1 MVQISFEKQK
11 KGNRFNLYLDGE
23 FYSGIELDT
32 IVKYGLKNYQ
42 DIEKQKLDSYIL
54 ESESFFAFNKAL
66 KYLSKSM
73 KTESEIKDYLKTKNF
88 NNNVIDLAIE
98 KLYEYKYINDE
109 IYVKNYVDF
118 YKNKYG
124 KLKIK
129 QNLINK
135 KINEEIIDEFLSFN
149 EEESL
154 LIVINLIEKMI
165 KNKELD
171 DKLKQKVIRN
181 LLSKGYSYDI
191 IKSAFKRIKD
201 NEDWD

>member
-42 DIEKQKLDSYIL
+42 EIEKQKLESYIL

-135 KINEEIIDEFLSFN
+135 KINEEIIDEFLSYN